1 MSVDW
6 TKPIQTKNGLNKRHI
21 GSLHYRG
28 YDNPTRVVVGID
40 KDGREDGVYNL
51 VHEDGMYYPRSN
63 NYDDH
68 IINVPPRKETREV
81 VAWAAVD
88 HAGRVLYHGDLSI
101 AETVMSQ
108 RKTAQLVRLTGTYE
122 VEVPE

>member
-6 TKPIQTKNGLNKRHI
+6 TKPIQT
-21 GSLHYRG
+21 RG
-28 YDNPTRVVVGID
+28 GRKARLVCTIPPVGGAETRVVTLD
-40 KDGREDGVYNL
+40 EQSLRL
-51 VHEDGMYYPRSN
+51 YYEAG
-63 NYDDH
+63 NYIRDDRDNDD

-122 VEVPE
+122 AEVAE

>member
-6 TKPIQTKNGLNKRHI
+6 TKPIQTRCGDRVRLVGTVNYGGARE
-21 GSLHYRG
+21 
-28 YDNPTRVVVGID
+28 TRVVVRVG
-40 KDGREDGVYNL
+40 KDGKDFGRLWECYEDGRQL
-51 VHEDGMYYPRSN
+51 GESD
-63 NYDDH
+63 
-68 IINVPPRKETREV
+68 IINVPPRTEKREIE
-81 VAWAAVD
+81 AWAAVD

-122 VEVPE
+122 VEVQE

>member
-6 TKPIQTKNGLNKRHI
+6 TKPIQT
-21 GSLHYRG
+21 
-28 YDNPTRVVVGID
+28 
-40 KDGREDGVYNL
+40 EDGDPAELLASWDAPAPGLETRAVAVGGGLDKVVTLYFENGRYRL
-51 VHEDGMYYPRSN
+51 GHKCG
-63 NYDDH
+63 DD
-68 IINVPPRKETREV
+68 IINVPPRKETRV
-81 VAWAAVD
+81 VEAWAAVD

-122 VEVPE
+122 AEVAE